1 MERRT
6 ATAGMTAL
14 AGFWMVLFLLQN
26 LLEQWFTPFQ
36 YSDEIFA
43 LLVIPLLAL
52 RLLQKRLHIVWD
64 RKKVLF
70 LIFLAVFW
78 VRGWCGYFAWHYQPL
93 WNTALDAY
101 VNIKFFLAVGAAFLM
116 FGGTDIDYAWMRQ
129 RLWWIALGMTAVL
142 FALCIA
148 DQCLGI
154 FEADLR
160 GGLRSIKLFYSAY
173 TVLAG
178 NCLFLCAVYLW
189 MYAKKRSRKILVP
202 LVMTIYVMLCTRR
215 VKALGAAVCVVLV
228 WILIL
233 HRRKKMSR
241 RLKILIVA
249 VTAAAAAAGIYQI
262 VDYYFLMGVE
272 SARAVLTIAAPFL
285 AMDHFPFGTGWG
297 TYGSAFSAEPYSP
310 VYGMY
315 WMAGVWGLSPD
326 YPEFVSD
333 TFWPMVMGQCGFFG
347 FAAFI
352 AALVLFV
359 KRVFTMK
366 RNRRLFGSAVLI
378 LLYLFI
384 SSTSESAFANPVSVP
399 LAFWLGLLF
408 AENKS
413 SGIWKSE
420 AVL

>member
-1 MERRT
+1 M
-6 ATAGMTAL
+6 
-14 AGFWMVLFLLQN
+14 
-26 LLEQWFTPFQ
+26 
-36 YSDEIFA
+36 
-43 LLVIPLLAL
+43 
-52 RLLQKRLHIVWD
+52 
-64 RKKVLF
+64 
-70 LIFLAVFW
+70 
-78 VRGWCGYFAWHYQPL
+78 
-93 WNTALDAY
+93 
-101 VNIKFFLAVGAAFLM
+101 
-116 FGGTDIDYAWMRQ
+116 
-129 RLWWIALGMTAVL
+129 
-142 FALCIA
+142 
-148 DQCLGI
+148 
-154 FEADLR
+154 
-160 GGLRSIKLFYSAY
+160 
-173 TVLAG
+173 
-178 NCLFLCAVYLW
+178 
-189 MYAKKRSRKILVP
+189 
-202 LVMTIYVMLCTRR
+202 

-359 KRVFTMK
+359 KRVFAMK

-399 LAFWLGLLF
+399 LAFWLGLLL

-413 SGIWKSE
+413 SGVWKSE